1 MRLLTHGSWGAV
13 PTRTGFLAC
22 LLTAALA
29 PGRVP
34 AEPYRLAPGDVL
46 DVIVAGEPDLSS
58 GPVGILVGPDGR
70 LGIPTLGLIEAAGKT
85 CDEVAEAIRQGLE
98 GRILVQPQVM
108 VRLQKHNQ
116 GVSVLGFVANPSR
129 VPILAGS
136 SRLSEVLAAA
146 GGVAPGEGS
155 TQRVIV
161 TRATGEVIEAN
172 LTDVLKGAPQAD
184 IAVQPGDVVYVPH
197 TEQEAN
203 VLGYVVSAGK
213 HSINEG
219 DRVSDLVA
227 RAGGPLVAR
236 TDADAEGDLAAV
248 LWLPADGPSRALDLR
263 PGVAEEDGE
272 NADPLV
278 RPGDAIFVPQARVS
292 VSVLGSVTSP
302 GRVLLRPGNRVSDA
316 LAAAGGPLR
325 ATQVPAETAGA
336 DLASAQLYR
345 AGGEVVALHL
355 DRLYSD
361 PQRFDDLPLAPGD
374 VILVPEGRNLVRVV
388 GYVAKP
394 GEYPFRPGTTVGGAV
409 ALAGGPLANIGS
421 PSRVRVRH
429 VEGTE
434 ESVDLERDDPPVQP
448 GDVLDVPYMQERV
461 VVAGAVT
468 RPGVLDWHAGDTVV
482 SVLARAEGPAVL
494 RESGAFRTEK
504 GAVSRVAIVRPSGD
518 RYRVIQV
525 DLRRFY
531 RAGDPAGNPAVE
543 AGDVVFVP
551 AKGAFNF
558 ETLTRDL
565 LLLTGLLR

>member
-1 MRLLTHGSWGAV
+1 
-13 PTRTGFLAC
+13 
-22 LLTAALA
+22 
-29 PGRVP
+29 
-34 AEPYRLAPGDVL
+34 
-46 DVIVAGEPDLSS
+46 
-58 GPVGILVGPDGR
+58 
-70 LGIPTLGLIEAAGKT
+70 
-85 CDEVAEAIRQGLE
+85 
-98 GRILVQPQVM
+98 
-108 VRLQKHNQ
+108 
-116 GVSVLGFVANPSR
+116 
-129 VPILAGS
+129 
-136 SRLSEVLAAA
+136 
-146 GGVAPGEGS
+146 
-155 TQRVIV
+155 
-161 TRATGEVIEAN
+161 
-172 LTDVLKGAPQAD
+172 
-184 IAVQPGDVVYVPH
+184 
-197 TEQEAN
+197 
-203 VLGYVVSAGK
+203 
-213 HSINEG
+213 
-219 DRVSDLVA
+219 
-227 RAGGPLVAR
+227 
-236 TDADAEGDLAAV
+236 
-248 LWLPADGPSRALDLR
+248 
-263 PGVAEEDGE
+263 
-272 NADPLV
+272 
-278 RPGDAIFVPQARVS
+278 
-292 VSVLGSVTSP
+292 
-302 GRVLLRPGNRVSDA
+302 
-316 LAAAGGPLR
+316 
-325 ATQVPAETAGA
+325 
-336 DLASAQLYR
+336 LYR